1 MTDIEK
7 LDEGARI
14 KVLKDLIKS
23 LSEEEK
29 QTFLINLNM
38 GKKGSNA
45 EIFMNLRS
53 LIHEHLIIFDG
64 KQSLFFKRTG
74 KQCWLKTD

>member
-1 MTDIEK
+1 MTDTEN
-7 LDEGARI
+7 LDESVRVKA
-14 KVLKDLIKS
+14 LKDLIKS

-29 QTFLINLNM
+29 QTLLINLSM

-45 EIFMNLRS
+45 EIFMNVRS